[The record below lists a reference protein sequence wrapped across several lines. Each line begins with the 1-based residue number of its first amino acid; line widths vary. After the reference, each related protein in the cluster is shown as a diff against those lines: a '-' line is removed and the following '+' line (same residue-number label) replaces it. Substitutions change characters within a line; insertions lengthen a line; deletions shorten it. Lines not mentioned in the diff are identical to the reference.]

1 MANQLL
7 TKSIVVGAFENI
19 LWGVYANLNPKSP
32 SPEKNISPLVS
43 NSSPVISNTSPVV
56 SNSSP
61 LSKKDSVS
69 DSLPDSLPSV
79 NDSIKSSVS
88 PKISLPVKKKTR
100 KIKIIS
106 DEEFFKKETQKTKR
120 KRCPKGTRRNK
131 AGFCVEIVQKEKV
144 DIVENEPVI
153 VSEGTLQIDSLKMK
167 DKKKRC
173 PKGTRK
179 NKMGD
184 CVPK

>member
-1 MANQLL
+1 MIKLRQQAMADIDKGLPSL
-7 TKSIVVGAFENI
+7 FYFAEWSMPGH
-19 LWGVYANLNPKSP
+19 LSP
-32 SPEKNISPLVS
+32 LDEKNYCWANPSLGTTITIDALRAV
-43 NSSPVISNTSPVV
+43 
-56 SNSSP
+56 
-61 LSKKDSVS
+61 SKKDSIS

-153 VSEGTLQIDSLKMK
+153 VSEGTLQIESLKMK